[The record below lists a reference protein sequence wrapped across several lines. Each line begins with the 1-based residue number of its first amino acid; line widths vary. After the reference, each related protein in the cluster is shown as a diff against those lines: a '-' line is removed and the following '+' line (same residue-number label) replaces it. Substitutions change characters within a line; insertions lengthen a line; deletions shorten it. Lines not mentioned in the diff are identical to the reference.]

1 MEHRGVMKSL
11 AGMTALVTGGSRG
24 IGQAI
29 VERLTA
35 DGVRVAFGYHHAH
48 EAAKQ
53 VAADTGAH
61 PIRADLATHQG
72 VVHLVAQAGD
82 AFGGLDALVN
92 NAAVWLPRCRFGE
105 ADESTYDEVM
115 AVNAKSVF
123 FAIQHAAPRLRDGG
137 RIVNVSSIA
146 TLRPTPGNAIYAASK
161 AAVEQFTAIA
171 AQELGA
177 RRITVNCVAPG
188 ATDTALL
195 RQSLPPQLV
204 ERVARNTLFA
214 RLGTGEDI
222 AGIVAF
228 LLSPDSAWIT
238 GQTIT
243 ASGGL
248 L

>member
-1 MEHRGVMKSL
+1 MNQL
-11 AGMTALVTGGSRG
+11 AGKTALVTGGSRG

-35 DGVRVAFGYHHAH
+35 DGVRVAFGYHKADD
-48 EAAKQ
+48 AAEQ
-53 VAADTGAH
+53 VAVATGAH
-61 PIRADLATHQG
+61 PIRADLATYAG
-72 VVHLVAQAGD
+72 VVDLVEQAD
-82 AFGGLDALVN
+82 KVLGGFDALVN
-92 NAAVWLPRCRFGE
+92 NAAIWLPRSRFDE
-105 ADESTYDEVM
+105 ADEATYDQAM

-146 TLRPTPGNAIYAASK
+146 TRRPTPGNAIYAASK
-161 AAVEQFTAIA
+161 AAVEQFTAIG

-195 RQSLPPQLV
+195 QQSLPPQLLA
-204 ERVARNTLFA
+204 RAARNTLFA

-228 LLSPDSAWIT
+228 LLGPDAGWIT
-238 GQTIT
+238 GQTISAT
-243 ASGGL
+243 GGL